1 MQFREE
7 NFWYTTG
14 WSAAVS
20 ANGGTAT
27 GQILLSADAMFKA
40 YYITMHVR
48 QGAAAAEV
56 IVLNAACDVLINEA
70 QVGKNMSNA
79 AMPVDALVSNGQN
92 MYVLAPP
99 RIFTGNTTILFTWTS
114 NVATRTQFNAVLH
127 GAKLIPTQAAPV
139 VAGRTMG

>member
-7 NFWYTTG
+7 NFWYATG
-14 WSAAVS
+14 WTAAVS
-20 ANGGTAT
+20 AIGGTAT

-40 YYITMHVR
+40 YYLTMHVR
-48 QGAAAAEV
+48 QGAAGSEV

-70 QVGKNMSNA
+70 QVGKNLSNV

-99 RIFTGNTTILFTWTS
+99 RIFTGNTTIVLTFTS
-114 NVATRTQFNAVLH
+114 NVATRTQFNCVLH
-127 GAKLIPTQAAPV
+127 GAKLIPAGAAPV
-139 VAGRTMG
+139 VAGRTSG